1 MKRLKYM
8 VLALLV
14 FMLDQG
20 TKLVV
25 INSLAPGDE
34 KEIFPF
40 FSLVHWQNR
49 GGLWGFLGSAPETVT
64 FWVFLILPILG
75 LIFLFYLFFT
85 TRERLEMILISL
97 ILGGA
102 LGNILDR
109 MVHGAVTDFLYF
121 FIPGGPG
128 WPAFNAA
135 DAFISTSLTILLF
148 KIVVTGEKKD
158 APDTV

>member
-14 FMLDQG
+14 FILDQG
-20 TKLVV
+20 TKLAV
-25 INSLAPGDE
+25 INSLTPGDE
-34 KEIFPF
+34 KEILPF

-49 GGLWGFLGSAPETVT
+49 GGLWGFLGSASESVT
-64 FWVFLILPILG
+64 FWIFLILPILG
-75 LIFLFYLFFT
+75 LVFLFYLFFT
-85 TRERLEMILISL
+85 TREKLEMILISL

-109 MVHGAVTDFLYF
+109 IVHGAVTDFLYF
-121 FIPGGPG
+121 FMPGGPA

-135 DAFISTSLTILLF
+135 DAFISTSLTVLLI

-158 APDTV
+158 APDPV